1 MSQDLLS
8 KSVTIPLLGAAGT
21 LGGPQSN
28 VIPFVAIP
36 GTSYGGGI
44 TLVRWSY
51 ATNVVLA
58 LGSAPAISLVT
69 LNSASLPVGTPAA
82 NGSAATTAGTAVTGT
97 ISTAWVP
104 GTISYLGVKY
114 TQATYGGT
122 SPAYAIVDIDYFHG
136 RGSA

>member
-1 MSQDLLS
+1 VDARLQR
-8 KSVTIPLLGAAGT
+8 GT
-21 LGGPQSN
+21 
-28 VIPFVAIP
+28 A
-36 GTSYGGGI
+36 
-44 TLVRWSY
+44 
-51 ATNVVLA
+51 
-58 LGSAPAISLVT
+58 AISPAAAERLAFSRWQLVT

-122 SPAYAIVDIDYFHG
+122 SPAFAIVDIDYFHG

>member
-28 VIPFVAIP
+28 VIPFMRIP

-44 TLVRWSY
+44 TLVRWDYSS
-51 ATNVVLA
+51 NVVIA
-58 LGSAPAISLVT
+58 VGSAPAVSLVT
-69 LNSASLPVGTPAA
+69 LNSSSLPIGTPAA
-82 NGSAATTAGTAVTGT
+82 NGSAATTAGTAVQGT
-97 ISTAWVP
+97 LSTPWVA
-104 GTISYLGVKY
+104 GTVGFLGVEY

-122 SPAYAIVDIDYFHG
+122 SPAYLIVDVDYFHG

>member
-28 VIPFVAIP
+28 VIPFMRVP
-36 GTSYGGGI
+36 GTAYGGGV
-44 TLVRWSY
+44 TLVRWDYSC
-51 ATNVVLA
+51 NVALA
-58 LGSAPAISLVT
+58 SGSAPAVQLVW
-69 LNSASLPVGTPAA
+69 LNSSSLPIGTPAA
-82 NGSAATTAGTAVTGT
+82 NGSAATTAGTAIAGT
-97 ISTAWVP
+97 ISTPWVP
-104 GTISYLGVKY
+104 GTVSFLGVKY

-122 SPAYAIVDIDYFHG
+122 SPAYLIVDLDYFHG